1 MTAKLFPEKSI
12 KRQSIYAY
20 RILADSHEGQLK
32 IGQTTRSVADR
43 VKQQLQTANI
53 TNYEIVVDELA
64 ERLDGSFFSDFDV
77 RNRLKEKG
85 FESVDLEW
93 MRCEPEDVLTAI
105 QELRQGKRIEGT
117 HHLDFPLR
125 PEQAE
130 AVSKTHEYFHSVWK
144 ENMKAVPRFLWNAK
158 MRFGKTFTSY
168 KLAEKL
174 GAKRVLVVTFK
185 PAVEDSWKTDLESH
199 MDFEGWEFMSRKSPG
214 DPSSVSKNKPLV
226 YFGSFQDLLGK
237 DKETGLIK
245 PVNDWVHE
253 TPWDLVIFDE
263 YHFGAWRDNAKE
275 LFEGEDDKERLKEE
289 KLEYNPNL
297 DSFHEELDD
306 LNSDESEFI
315 QIKTRAYLYLSGT
328 PFRALQ
334 TGEFIE
340 EQIFNWT
347 YSDEQR
353 AKEYFSQKY
362 PDQKNPYGSLPQ
374 MRLMTY
380 QMPDELVA
388 VANQGEFNEFDLNE
402 FFSAKGHGAK
412 AEFKHKNEVQ
422 KWLQIIRG
430 DYAPTQLD
438 NLRMGSKKPPF
449 PYSDVR
455 LLPYLEHSFWFLPNV
470 AACDAMENLLREP
483 QNKFWHDYKVLNV
496 SGAKAGIGLAAL
508 EPVKTAIG
516 SGFET
521 RTISL
526 SCGKLT
532 MGVTVPQWSS
542 MLMLRNLKSPET
554 YFQAAFRVQS
564 PWAIS
569 NPEGDDP
576 RAEEVIKPVCF
587 VFDFAPTRALRQI
600 ADYGMGLSSGA
611 SNPEDAVNELVGFLP
626 VLAYT
631 GSEMVQVDAGQI
643 LDMAIAGTS
652 ATLLARKWESALLV
666 NVDNDTLKRVLSN
679 KEALAAVMRIEG
691 FRKLGDNP
699 LETVINKSEAVKK
712 AKKEQTK
719 KDKKEL
725 TKEEKEYKSLRKQ
738 IQEKL
743 IKFATRIPAFMYL
756 TDFRENTLQ
765 DVITKIEP
773 DLFKVVT
780 GLTVEDFNLLV
791 SLGVF
796 NGAQMNQAVF
806 AFRRYE
812 DGSLSYTGIDSHDDL
827 KRIGLFDTAIAIESI
842 EADTQ
847 EQSEGSTEDAFD
859 EDDDKA

>member
-1 MTAKLFPEKSI
+1 MVTIAVEQALFPDKNPRRS
-12 KRQSIYAY
+12 RIYAY
-20 RILADSHEGQLK
+20 QILSASHDGQLK
-32 IGQTTRSVADR
+32 IGQTTRSVPER

-53 TNYEIVVDELA
+53 TNYKILVDESA
-64 ERLDGSFFSDFDV
+64 ERSDGSTFSDFDV

-93 MRCEPEDVLTAI
+93 MRCSPEDVLTAI
-105 QELRQGKRIEGT
+105 QELRLGKRIEGT
-117 HHLDFPLR
+117 HHLDFPPR

-130 AVSKTHEYFHSVWK
+130 AILKTHKYFHSIWE

-168 KLAEKL
+168 QLAKKL
-174 GAKRVLVVTFK
+174 GAKRLLVVTFK
-185 PAVEDSWKTDLESH
+185 PAVEDSWKTDLLSH
-199 MDFEGWEFMSRKSPG
+199 IDFEGWQFLSKKTQA
-214 DPSSVSKNKPLV
+214 DPTTVSKNTPLV
-226 YFGSFQDLLGK
+226 YFGSFQDLLGR

-245 PVNDWVHE
+245 PNNEWVHKIE
-253 TPWDLVIFDE
+253 WDLVIFDE
-263 YHFGAWRDNAKE
+263 YHFGAWRENAKE
-275 LFEGEDDKERLKEE
+275 LFEGEEEDVRLKEE
-289 KLEYNPNL
+289 KLEYNPGL
-297 DSFHEELDD
+297 DDFHEELGD
-306 LNSDESEFI
+306 LNAKESEFLP
-315 QIKTRAYLYLSGT
+315 IKTRAYLYLSGT
-328 PFRALQ
+328 PFRALNS
-334 TGEFIE
+334 GEFIE

-353 AKEYFSQKY
+353 AKEQFSKIHSTE
-362 PDQKNPYGSLPQ
+362 KNPYGSLPQ

-402 FFSAKGHGAK
+402 FFAAKGYGPN
-412 AEFKHKNEVQ
+412 AEFKHENEVQ

-438 NLRMGSKKPPF
+438 NLRLGSKKPPF

-470 AACDAMENLLREP
+470 AACDAMENLLKKKH
-483 QNKFWHDYKVLNV
+483 NKFWHDYRVLNV
-496 SGAKAGIGLAAL
+496 SGKKARIGLEAL

-521 RTISL
+521 RTITL

-532 MGVTVPQWSS
+532 TGVTVPQWSS

-564 PWAIS
+564 PWSIS

-576 RAEEVIKPVCF
+576 RLEEVIKPVCF

-600 ADYGMGLSSGA
+600 ADYGMGLTSGVG
-611 SNPEDAVNELVGFLP
+611 NPEEAVQELVGFLP

-631 GSEMVQVDAGQI
+631 GSEMLQVDAGQI

-679 KEALAAVMRIEG
+679 KEALEAVMRIEG

-712 AKKEQTK
+712 AKREKNN

-725 TKEEKEYKSLRKQ
+725 SKEEKEYKSLRKQ

-780 GLTVEDFNLLV
+780 GLTVKDFNLLV
-791 SLGVF
+791 QMNVF
-796 NGAQMNQAVF
+796 NSSQMNQAVF

-812 DGSLSYTGIDSHDDL
+812 DGSLSYTGIDSHGDL
-827 KRIGLFDTAIAIESI
+827 RRIGLFDTGITV
-842 EADTQ
+842 EAR
-847 EQSEGSTEDAFD
+847 EI
-859 EDDDKA
+859 